1 MTHRISLGDFIA
13 LNTYYMMLMWPVAA
27 LGWILNLY
35 QRGVASVKRIEYT
48 YGHEEERSEGAVPKS
63 VAGNIAFDHVT
74 VSKDGRGILN
84 DINFSLNAGER
95 LLIAGPTGGGKTTLL
110 NLLLG
115 LEQEYSGT
123 VLLDGKDIRGI
134 ALAAL
139 RRAIAIVP
147 QEPFLYSM
155 SITENV
161 IPADGPANAALPD
174 EGQTSPVS
182 AATIGDLIETVN
194 MKEEI
199 DRFEKGMD
207 TIVGERGIML
217 SGGQKQRLTLARALA
232 VSPRVL
238 LLDDPLTHV
247 DSYTEHLI
255 WQRLSTYFHGLT
267 VIVVSSRPVPLA
279 YIDRAIV
286 LADGSIA
293 DEGRPEELIARNPY
307 MKLMYETEKVKEY
320 NG

>member
-1 MTHRISLGDFIA
+1 
-13 LNTYYMMLMWPVAA
+13 V
-27 LGWILNLY
+27 
-35 QRGVASVKRIEYT
+35 
-48 YGHEEERSEGAVPKS
+48 
-63 VAGNIAFDHVT
+63 
-74 VSKDGRGILN
+74 
-84 DINFSLNAGER
+84 
-95 LLIAGPTGGGKTTLL
+95 
-110 NLLLG
+110 
-115 LEQEYSGT
+115 
-123 VLLDGKDIRGI
+123 
-134 ALAAL
+134 
-139 RRAIAIVP
+139 
-147 QEPFLYSM
+147 

-161 IPADGPANAALPD
+161 IPADGPVGAAFPD

-182 AATIGDLIETVN
+182 APTTGDLIETVN

-279 YIDRAIV
+279 HIDRAIV